1 MMQEFVIRGKYETST
16 GQEKINLHKKLEAN
30 VLTTIRAKLFEGC
43 VEASFQVNF
52 AMNLKNIKI
61 FYSSKL

>member
-30 VLTTIRAKLFEGC
+30 VLMTIRAKIFEGC

-52 AMNLKNIKI
+52 AIIKALKNVKI
-61 FYSSKL
+61 F